1 MEFCSQNSLY
11 RSGIPYSRV
20 HICQSLT
27 FCGVLAILERL
38 HFLTRSVFILSII
51 SALPLVG
58 VCMEREGCC
67 ELLEIPCPLLWAG
80 NRHSSPLWLFCFLTA
95 ALQPLG
101 WVSWE
106 GRQGSP
112 DGETEPS
119 RVSAASYELIVCAQH
134 GWEGTLHEFLKQFSA
149 KTAPST
155 TWNSIFQG
163 ERAAWCGLLLLCHL
177 LKQLLW
183 Q

>member
-1 MEFCSQNSLY
+1 MFLSFLQDLLCPWLVFAWKGKGAVNS
-11 RSGIPYSRV
+11 
-20 HICQSLT
+20 
-27 FCGVLAILERL
+27 
-38 HFLTRSVFILSII
+38 
-51 SALPLVG
+51 
-58 VCMEREGCC
+58 
-67 ELLEIPCPLLWAG
+67 LEIPCPLLWAG
-80 NRHSSPLWLFCFLTA
+80 NRHSSPLALLFAHILTA
-95 ALQPLG
+95 AEQSLG

-106 GRQGSP
+106 GRG
-112 DGETEPS
+112 GLS
-119 RVSAASYELIVCAQH
+119 RRTNRALSGFSRSYELIVCAQH

-163 ERAAWCGLLLLCHL
+163 ERAAWCGLLLLCHV